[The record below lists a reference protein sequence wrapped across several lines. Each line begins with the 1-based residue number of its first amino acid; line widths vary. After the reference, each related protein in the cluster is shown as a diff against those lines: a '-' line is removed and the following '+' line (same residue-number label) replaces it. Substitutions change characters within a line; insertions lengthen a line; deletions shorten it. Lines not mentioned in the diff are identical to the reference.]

1 MITGFLVSIHITSL
15 RAASRAFTHFPN
27 SVWYR
32 LIREEM
38 PWLWEA
44 WDEFERKHI
53 PQIWTTVSTAQVKSI

>member
-1 MITGFLVSIHITSL
+1 MIIGFLGSIDITSL

-27 SVWYR
+27 SVGYR

-44 WDEFERKHI
+44 WDEFECKHI
-53 PQIWTTVSTAQVKSI
+53 PQI